1 LQGASEDVIWGGHLS
16 SARHP
21 PPRTCVLQ
29 ANALW
34 TLGMTEESDNW
45 ESRDPRLSEGTLG
58 KDG

>member
-1 LQGASEDVIWGGHLS
+1 MPSGTATCHRHVIRRREP
-16 SARHP
+16 A
-21 PPRTCVLQ
+21 VLQ
-29 ANALW
+29 ANALK